1 MSDVRDAVV
10 AAWQVGGSGRQ
21 WRPSE
26 LLQQL
31 PDEPLWLH
39 LDRASSGL
47 GLWLQQVAGVPDAA
61 VSALLDEDT
70 RPRLDY
76 YGDGVMLI
84 LRGVNATDAAG
95 EPEMV
100 SLRLWITANRII
112 TLRKR
117 SLMSVRAVRQRYEE
131 GRGPSHIGELLVTLV
146 ENLNEPMDKVTD
158 AFEASF
164 DHRENASGERQVK
177 AAMNRVVRLRTSLV
191 SLRRYIHPQ
200 QVALTKLLAAP
211 PSWLG
216 ERDAAL
222 LRNAVDD
229 VARQVEDLA
238 ALTERATLLH
248 DHLSQQLA
256 ERLNRNM
263 YLLSMV
269 TVVFMPLTMVTGLL
283 GVNLAGIPGA
293 DHPWAFTALCSA
305 LALLTLFELWLF
317 RRIHLL

>member
-1 MSDVRDAVV
+1 MSDFHNAVV
-10 AAWQVGGSGRQ
+10 AAWSVDGSGRKWQ
-21 WRPSE
+21 PDE
-26 LLQQL
+26 LQHEL
-31 PDEPLWLH
+31 PNEPLWLN
-39 LDRASSGL
+39 LDRASRGM
-47 GLWLQQVAGVPDAA
+47 GQWLQHVAGVPDAA
-61 VSALLDEDT
+61 VRALLDEDT

-84 LRGVNATDAAG
+84 LRGVNASDTTDA
-95 EPEMV
+95 PEMV

-117 SLMSVRAVRQRYEE
+117 SLVSVRSVLQRYEE
-131 GRGPSHIGELLVTLV
+131 GRGPSQISELLVTLV
-146 ENLNEPMDKVTD
+146 ENLNEPMDTVTD

-164 DHRENASGERQVK
+164 DHREHVSVEQQVK
-177 AAMNRVVRLRTSLV
+177 VAMNRVVMLRTSLV

-200 QVALTKLLAAP
+200 QVALAKLLAAP

-269 TVVFMPLTMVTGLL
+269 SVVFLPLTMITGLL
-283 GVNLAGIPGA
+283 GVNLAGIPGV
-293 DHPWAFTALCSA
+293 DHPWAFTILCSA
-305 LALLTLFELWLF
+305 LTLLILFELWLF